1 MITYKKL
8 CPKLTIIILLFIVV
22 GSISASEEY
31 TPVFHPELQVTKT
44 NGKIKIDGFLKDRG
58 WQGAAEANH
67 FHENSPGDNIKPI
80 VKTRAFITY
89 NETHLFLSAICY
101 DNPEEIRST

>member
-1 MITYKKL
+1 MLMHKRL
-8 CPKLTIIILLFIVV
+8 CQILTIIILLFIVV

-67 FHENSPGDNIKPI
+67 FHEK
-80 VKTRAFITY
+80 KCKQT
-89 NETHLFLSAICY
+89 LSKLDRPKEKCLI
-101 DNPEEIRST
+101 SGGS